1 VAGEDAESDGHA
13 GVDGDLGQALGDALA
28 HVVEVGCAAPDD
40 DAEGDDRVV
49 AASGE
54 DPGDDGEFPAAGD
67 PEQGRLVD
75 AEVVQGAQGAVDQ
88 SVHHLLVPLRGDD
101 GDPQVPHVAYGQ
113 FRCTLAA
120 HVSPRWFAYWLPQAG
135 TVGVSS
141 QGRSWPIRSRL
152 VRR

>member
-1 VAGEDAESDGHA
+1 
-13 GVDGDLGQALGDALA
+13 L
-28 HVVEVGCAAPDD
+28 
-40 DAEGDDRVV
+40 R
-49 AASGE
+49 
-54 DPGDDGEFPAAGD
+54 
-67 PEQGRLVD
+67 
-75 AEVVQGAQGAVDQ
+75 
-88 SVHHLLVPLRGDD
+88 VPLRGDD

-152 VRR
+152 VRRYRRLCSLAVTGIGSRAVTAMPWRTSASDLSGLLVSRRTLRTPRSA